1 MHDPPKIRFKRLLL
15 LAPAPGRCPVCA
27 AEHPPDLPHNP
38 ASLYYQYQF
47 YREHAR
53 WPTWGDAMEHCHE
66 TVKKAFADALAI
78 HGIEIGAER
87 QEQ

>member
-1 MHDPPKIRFKRLLL
+1 MKAPPKTAFKKLLL

-27 AEHPPDLPHNP
+27 AQHPPDLPHNP

-47 YREHAR
+47 YREYMR
-53 WPTWGDAMEHCHE
+53 WPDWQDAMDHCTE
-66 TVKKAFADALAI
+66 PVKQAWTDALAI
-78 HGIEIGAER
+78 HGIDTGEPA